1 MLYTHH
7 NAGGATV
14 HDVDTR
20 ERLSRVMEV
29 DAKNGWVKVGYNPH
43 RIAPDGKNVQARRI
57 RFRSIYP
64 IFAGQSL
71 SVMFHCYGRF
81 DAAAT

>member
-7 NAGGATV
+7 NAAGATV

-20 ERLSRVMEV
+20 ERLSRVMEI
-29 DAKNGWVKVGYNPH
+29 DTKNGWVKVGYSPH
-43 RIAPDGKNVQARRI
+43 RISPDGKGVLTRRI

-64 IFAGQSL
+64 IFAGQGVP
-71 SVMFHCYGRF
+71 VMFHCYGRR
-81 DAAAT
+81 DAD